1 MRLFLCRIAQGNSL
15 KGFTLLE
22 LAITMAII
30 GMLTVSVVGLYAAVA
45 KRQREV
51 KTRKEME
58 NIREAVLG
66 YFENN
71 LVLPEHD
78 TGYVVPIDDLDLPP
92 SAQADKIYAGKS
104 YAYIATNNGDP
115 FSELQVDGQSIGNT
129 AMVLI
134 SGGVNLKF
142 DESNGDL
149 SDGVYTQD
157 GTTADFDDIL
167 ICLSANELA
176 SAFAWTRVIEEEV
189 AVLNLAAEILAE
201 NDDDGDGLVDEDG
214 GEGNCPPEDV
224 TGNCDAS
231 TDWNLVTGV
240 QSLVNAGL
248 ISDPDH
254 VVDPWGAGYCWD
266 SFNHEFYSAG
276 PNKTDEGCAGD
287 DICP

>member
-1 MRLFLCRIAQGNSL
+1 MSLLLCRLARGHSL

-51 KTRKEME
+51 KTRNEME

-71 LVLPEHD
+71 LILPEHGP
-78 TGYVVPIDDLDLPP
+78 GYIVPIDDLDLPP
-92 SAQADKIYAGKS
+92 SAQTDKIYAGKN

-134 SGGVNLKF
+134 SGGTNLKF

-149 SDGVYTQD
+149 SDGAYTQD
-157 GTTADFDDIL
+157 GSTADFDDIL
-167 ICLSANELA
+167 MYVSANELA
-176 SAFAWTRVIEEEV
+176 SSVAWRREIEEEV
-189 AVLNLAAEILAE
+189 AVLNKAAEILAE
-201 NDDDGDGLVDEDG
+201 NDDDGDGFVDEDSG
-214 GEGNCPPEDV
+214 DPAGNSDSMSDWSLV
-224 TGNCDAS
+224 IGTG
-231 TDWNLVTGV
+231 
-240 QSLVNAGL
+240 SLVNAGL
-248 ISDPDH
+248 LWNPDH
-254 VVDPWGAGYCWD
+254 VVDPWGTEYCWD

>member
-1 MRLFLCRIAQGNSL
+1 MSLLLRRLARGRSL

-58 NIREAVLG
+58 NIRKAVLG

-71 LVLPEHD
+71 LILPEHD
-78 TGYVVPIDDLDLPP
+78 PGYIVPIDDLDLPP
-92 SAQADKIYAGKS
+92 SAQTDKIYAGKN
-104 YAYIATNNGDP
+104 YAYVANNNGDP

-142 DESNGDL
+142 DESNGDP

-157 GTTADFDDIL
+157 GSTADFDDIL
-167 ICLSANELA
+167 MYVSANELA
-176 SAFAWTRVIEEEV
+176 SSVAWRREIEEEV
-189 AVLNLAAEILAE
+189 AVLDKAAEILAE
-201 NDDDGDGLVDEDG
+201 NDDDGDGFVDEDSG
-214 GEGNCPPEDV
+214 DPPGNSD
-224 TGNCDAS
+224 S
-231 TDWNLVTGV
+231 MTDWNLVTGTG
-240 QSLVNAGL
+240 SLVNAGL
-248 ISDPDH
+248 LWNPDH
-254 VVDPWGAGYCWD
+254 VVDAWGTEYCWD

>member
-58 NIREAVLG
+58 NIRKAVLG

-71 LVLPEHD
+71 LILPEHD
-78 TGYVVPIDDLDLPP
+78 PGYIVPIDDLDLPP
-92 SAQADKIYAGKS
+92 SAQTDKIYAGKN
-104 YAYIATNNGDP
+104 YAYVANNNGDP

-142 DESNGDL
+142 DESNSNL

-157 GTTADFDDIL
+157 GTSADFDDIL
-167 ICLSANELA
+167 MYVSANELA
-176 SAFAWTRVIEEEV
+176 SSVAWRREIEEEV
-189 AVLNLAAEILAE
+189 AVLNKAAEILAE
-201 NDDDGDGLVDEDG
+201 NDDDGDGFVDEDSG
-214 GEGNCPPEDV
+214 DPSGNSD
-224 TGNCDAS
+224 GM
-231 TDWNLVTGV
+231 TDWNLVTGTG
-240 QSLVNAGL
+240 SLVNAGL
-248 ISDPDH
+248 LWNPDH
-254 VVDPWGAGYCWD
+254 VVDAWGTEHCWD